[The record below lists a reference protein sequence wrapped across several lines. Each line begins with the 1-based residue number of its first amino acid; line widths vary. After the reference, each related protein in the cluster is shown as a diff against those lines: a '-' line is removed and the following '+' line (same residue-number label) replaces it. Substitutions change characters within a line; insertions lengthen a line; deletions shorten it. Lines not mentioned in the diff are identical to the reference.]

1 GTSNGSEIMYRG
13 FKVQADQSYYMA
25 WYLQDDWKV
34 NSRLTLNLGL
44 RYDFDTPKTE
54 RYNRLNW
61 FDPNVASPL
70 ASQVGG
76 FPDLRGGLQF
86 AGVGNNGRGNF
97 DFLPNQIGPARICLA
112 GNSEDGVARR
122 LRPSLCRLH
131 G

>member
-1 GTSNGSEIMYRG
+1 MYRG

-70 ASQVGG
+70 AGKVPG
-76 FPDLRGGLQF
+76 FPNMRRRSPVCRRRRQRPRQLRF
-86 AGVGNNGRGNF
+86 RAESVGAT
-97 DFLPNQIGPARICLA
+97 ARVCLA
-112 GNSEDGVARR
+112 SYTEDWWCEAATVISM
-122 LRPSLCRLH
+122 RPRT
-131 G
+131 